1 MTEIATLVED
11 ALACL
16 ATEHPPAYAAM
27 TAALGSR
34 RFDLQISDEAFML
47 DVGTSL
53 DATVIEIATDL
64 TTLAAVI
71 DGELGMLDAILAD
84 RVEIYAS
91 PDDLIAVAEA
101 MKHFMQGALRCVSM
115 VAVLDRLVAL
125 RKDRGE

>member
-1 MTEIATLVED
+1 MTQIATLVED

-27 TAALGSR
+27 TSALGAR
-34 RFDLQISDEAFML
+34 RFDLEISDEAFML

-53 DATVIEIATDL
+53 EASTISIVTDL
-64 TTLAAVI
+64 ATLEAVL
-71 DGELGMLDAILAD
+71 DGELAMLDAILAD

-91 PDDLIAVAEA
+91 ADDLVALAEA

-115 VAVLDRLVAL
+115 RAVLDRLTVL

>member
-1 MTEIATLVED
+1 MTEIATLFED

-27 TAALGSR
+27 TAALGAR
-34 RFDLQISDEAFML
+34 RFDLQVDDEAFML

-53 DATVIEIATDL
+53 DAAVIEIATDL
-64 TTLAAVI
+64 ATLAAVI

-84 RVEIYAS
+84 QIEIYAS

-115 VAVLDRLVAL
+115 PAVLDRLTAL